1 MVNVPAQYDP
11 LVRQMSSDTG
21 IPYDVVAAQAQA
33 ESNFNPT
40 ARSSAGALGWL
51 QFLPST
57 YDTYAARAGV
67 GPNSEFNPAD
77 EAKVYSLFMQDLLK
91 QEHGNLRNTLA
102 AYNAGPGNIKAGL
115 GYADS
120 ILNAAGQKGSTNIKT
135 TGFPIPGIGSI
146 PGIPSISISG
156 ILGNT
161 LGDLRDVFERLGL
174 ILFGAVLILLGI
186 HMLSGGSSQP
196 AAAPAEVP
204 TEAQKEGAYRNPKP
218 PGKHRAVAGGTGAEA
233 AAEAAAVA

>member
-1 MVNVPAQYDP
+1 MVNVPAQYQT
-11 LVRQMSSDTG
+11 LVQQMSNDTG

-51 QFLPST
+51 QFEPST
-57 YDTYAARAGV
+57 YSSYAAQAGV
-67 GPNSEFNPAD
+67 GPNTEFNPAD
-77 EAKVYSLFMQDLLK
+77 EAKVYSVFMGSLLK
-91 QEHGNLRNTLA
+91 QEHGNLRNALA

-120 ILNAAGQKGSTNIKT
+120 ILNAAGQKGSTNVKT

-146 PGIPSISISG
+146 PGLPSISISG
-156 ILGNT
+156 VLGNA

-174 ILFGAVLILLGI
+174 ILLGAALILMGI
-186 HMLSGGSSQP
+186 HMLTEGGSNSS
-196 AAAPAEVP
+196 AGSAAPSAP
-204 TEAQKEGAYRNPKP
+204 SAPSDLSRQP
-218 PGKHRAVAGGTGAEA
+218 PLPNRSTKCPY
-233 AAEAAAVA
+233 

>member
-161 LGDLRDVFERLGL
+161 LGDLRDVFER
-174 ILFGAVLILLGI
+174 FGLILLGAALVLLGI
-186 HMLSGGSSQP
+186 HILATGGSSGAVTNNYVQQDGKSSGSKP
-196 AAAPAEVP
+196 S
-204 TEAQKEGAYRNPKP
+204 EGGASPKKIV
-218 PGKHRAVAGGTGAEA
+218 GSTGAEG